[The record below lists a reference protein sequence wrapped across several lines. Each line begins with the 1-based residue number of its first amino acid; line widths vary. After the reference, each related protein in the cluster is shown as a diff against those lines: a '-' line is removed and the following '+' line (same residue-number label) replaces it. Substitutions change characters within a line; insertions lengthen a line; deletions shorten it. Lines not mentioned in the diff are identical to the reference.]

1 MRLFH
6 VSEESDIKVFKLR
19 IPSRNDMDKSKGL
32 VWATNEKCL
41 PTFLTPRDYP
51 RVAYYSADKI
61 NKEDLKYFS
70 SKTSNHVIVIENK
83 WFQIMKNTTLYLYE
97 FNFNNF
103 YIQDEIAGYY
113 VSEYVEIPFNKIII
127 EDLFL
132 ELLKRNIEIRIV
144 DNLWDLC
151 DEIKET
157 TLN

>member
-1 MRLFH
+1 M
-6 VSEESDIKVFKLR
+6 K
-19 IPSRNDMDKSKGL
+19 
-32 VWATNEKCL
+32 KCL
-41 PTFLTPRDYP
+41 PNFLTQRDYP
-51 RVAYYSADKI
+51 RVAYYSSDKT

-70 SKTSNHVIVIENK
+70 SKTSNHVIVIGNK
-83 WFQIMKNTTLYLYE
+83 WFKIIKNTTLYLYE

-113 VSEYVEIPFNKIII
+113 VSENMEILFNKIII

-151 DEIKET
+151 DEIKEI
-157 TLN
+157 TLNWSMCRMAYAPKE